1 MRLPGTIEE
10 RLDLIRVERRRL
22 LHGQDVAALEDAGV
36 HVECSLDGATSCIQ
50 LRLEPQDVQFLRE
63 GVCADFALLLSR
75 GDDVFEA
82 HIVELKKTIG
92 DKDWAHVQKQLEWA
106 IVRLM
111 AIAGVLGIQIDR
123 VTVYTAFCNDKLAR
137 ERSPNL
143 VNMKIPVGPP
153 DTSASDAS
161 ARRWA
166 EARLSWERGKLR
178 MEVVGRDVE
187 HRRIPANEA
196 GRAWVACRSRS
207 LPSEHE
213 TNWIFEPVAK

>member
-22 LHGQDVAALEDAGV
+22 LHAQDVAALEDAGV
-36 HVECSLDGATSCIQ
+36 HVACSLAGATSCIQ

-82 HIVELKKTIG
+82 HIVELKKTVG

-111 AIAGVLGIQIDR
+111 AIAGVLGIRIDG

-196 GRAWVACRSRS
+196 GRAWVACRPRS